1 MTHGCFILSKEEFEK
16 AIKSAEKQSSYFRA
30 EQVALRAALE
40 ELERMRDGREV
51 DENLYDELHQRYYQ
65 RLNEINERAEQYRS
79 ITQSLKHL
87 VRYEKELDILKE
99 SQQELIERLEKTE
112 DKVNIERNKVEQ
124 MAEKFGVTIAP
135 YPEKSSEEKKTVSI
149 PAPKEA
155 TEAESEIERLRQE
168 ILSELEKTRRQTK
181 K

>member
-51 DENLYDELHQRYYQ
+51 DENLYDELHQRYSQ
-65 RLNEINERAEQYRS
+65 RLSETNEKAEQYRR
-79 ITQSLKHL
+79 ITQSIKHL
-87 VRYEKELDILKE
+87 MRYDKELNLLSD
-99 SQQELIERLEKTE
+99 SQQELIERLDKTRSQLE
-112 DKVNIERNKVEQ
+112 QERNKVEE
-124 MAEKFGVTIAP
+124 MAEKFGI
-135 YPEKSSEEKKTVSI
+135 SI
-149 PAPKEA
+149 PQSSLRSDEQRRISAPSRKEA
-155 TEAESEIERLRQE
+155 TEAEAEIEHLRQE
-168 ILSELEKTRRQTK
+168 ILSELEKTRKQTK

>member
-30 EQVALRAALE
+30 EQVALRAAIE

-51 DENLYDELHQRYYQ
+51 DETLYDELRQRYSQ
-65 RLNEINERAEQYRS
+65 RLSETNEKAEQYRR
-79 ITQSLKHL
+79 ITQSIKHL
-87 VRYEKELDILKE
+87 MRYDKELNLLSD
-99 SQQELIERLEKTE
+99 SQQELIERLDKTRSQLE
-112 DKVNIERNKVEQ
+112 QERNKVEE
-124 MAEKFGVTIAP
+124 MAEKFGI
-135 YPEKSSEEKKTVSI
+135 SI
-149 PAPKEA
+149 PQSSPGLDERRRTSAPSPKEA
-155 TEAESEIERLRQE
+155 TEADSEIERLRQE

>member
-40 ELERMRDGREV
+40 ELERMRDEREV
-51 DENLYDELHQRYYQ
+51 DETLYDELHQRYSQ
-65 RLNEINERAEQYRS
+65 RLSETNEKAEQYRR
-79 ITQSLKHL
+79 ITQSIKHL
-87 VRYEKELDILKE
+87 MRYDKELNLLSD
-99 SQQELIERLEKTE
+99 SQKELIERLDKT
-112 DKVNIERNKVEQ
+112 KSQLAQERNKVGEL
-124 MAEKFGVTIAP
+124 AEKFGI
-135 YPEKSSEEKKTVSI
+135 SI
-149 PAPKEA
+149 PSSSGLDERRRISAPSTKET

-168 ILSELEKTRRQTK
+168 ILSELEKTRSQTK

>member
-16 AIKSAEKQSSYFRA
+16 AIKSAEKQLSYFRA

-51 DENLYDELHQRYYQ
+51 DETSYDELHQRYSQ
-65 RLNEINERAEQYRS
+65 RLSETNEKAEQYRR
-79 ITQSLKHL
+79 ITQSIKHL
-87 VRYEKELDILKE
+87 MRYDKELNLLSD
-99 SQQELIERLEKTE
+99 SQQELIERLDKTRSQLE
-112 DKVNIERNKVEQ
+112 QERNKVEE
-124 MAEKFGVTIAP
+124 MAEKFGI
-135 YPEKSSEEKKTVSI
+135 SI
-149 PAPKEA
+149 PQSSTGLDERRRRLAPSPKEA

-168 ILSELEKTRRQTK
+168 ILSELEKTRKQTK